1 MFHWA
6 EYLGS
11 QAMSAIVPFLKSDEA
26 VFGPQDVRAMSIA
39 LDDICKT
46 LKLDRQATAKEI
58 VAIRII
64 ELARR
69 GERSPAKLRDRVLHE
84 ASSGNGL

>member
-1 MFHWA
+1 
-6 EYLGS
+6 
-11 QAMSAIVPFLKSDEA
+11 
-26 VFGPQDVRAMSIA
+26 MSIA

-46 LKLDRQATAKEI
+46 LSLDGEAAAKEI
-58 VAIRII
+58 VAVRII

-84 ASSGNGL
+84 ANCGAGL